1 MKPDGRSLD
10 IVVIGLGQGG
20 GNIATEFYRRGYPAL
35 ALNTAQSDLTALDPG
50 GVYPALPVERRLY
63 IGLDGYDG
71 AGADPGYGSECVME
85 HALQIREAVMR
96 EAADADAVIIAAGL
110 GGGTGSSVAALA
122 KVLEPEGLPLV
133 VLATL
138 PSGTES
144 GITKVNAMRAINE
157 LVAMPMLGWIFVD
170 NSRLAELNQDVSIVD
185 YFAHVNGQIASPVD
199 ALNRLND
206 RSDLKSIR
214 SFDGEDLRKLL
225 LSGGIM
231 NYGVVELPNITV
243 DEVVGALRDGLEGSD
258 IMPAGFEMSSISY
271 LGLVVEATDAALA
284 ETPISTFE
292 KIDGEVKRETGGAA
306 VYRGIYRSNEDGR
319 PTLLRYMAACQSLPQ
334 RMRDILAEA
343 RREGGAIRDKLQVE
357 MSSLDLG
364 EVGDFELF
372 RPGAKNRASERP
384 RRSGGGRSSVPPSAI
399 EDLRVDIMR
408 PNRPAQSPQV
418 KRVTGR
424 ARPLTPAS
432 PGSGSSSSSSSS
444 SDRTSGPGS
453 DKPGPA
459 ASEPLAPAMPSPSML
474 KKSVTPKAPANASV
488 PPPPPASLSPPLGI
502 QASSTASGPLP
513 FAAPPVVAP
522 STSGIFT
529 PPPAATTGSALAS
542 ATAATPLAAM
552 SVPPPQGPGARP
564 MPTGA
569 KPSAGPSTFPPPP
582 PVMTAPAEIKSA
594 LESKA
599 AKKSLPPIPVDES
612 GLLDEPTPESVTHEI
627 DIEAHF
633 ARQMREPSVVAMP
646 LTAPPPPPP
655 MDGEDS
661 SGLPSPEVY
670 DKLVSDFLHASDEDR
685 RDDIADRLEADS
697 QHEETVIR
705 YYAVEAMSKLGR
717 EVFGN
722 ALLNATEDEN
732 EAVRA
737 IAVEA
742 LRR

>member
-10 IVVIGLGQGG
+10 IVVIGLGQAG
-20 GNIATEFYRRGYPAL
+20 GNIATEFFRRGYSAL

-50 GVYPALPVERRLY
+50 GVYPALPAERRLY

-96 EAADADAVIIAAGL
+96 EAGDADAVIIAAGL
-110 GGGTGSSVAALA
+110 GGGTGSSLAALA

-138 PSGTES
+138 PSNGES
-144 GITKVNAMRAINE
+144 GITKVNAMRAISE
-157 LVAMPMLGWIFVD
+157 LMTMPMLGWIFVD
-170 NSRLAELNQDVSIVD
+170 NSRLADLHQDVSIVD

-225 LSGGIM
+225 LSGGIL
-231 NYGVVELPNITV
+231 NYGVVELPNVTV
-243 DEVVGALRDGLEGSD
+243 DEVVGALRDGLEGSEL
-258 IMPAGFEMSSISY
+258 MPAGFEMSTVSY
-271 LGLVVEATDAALA
+271 LGIVVEATDAALA

-292 KIDGEVKRETGGAA
+292 KIDAEVKRETGGAA
-306 VYRGIYRSNEDGR
+306 VYRGIYRSSEEGR
-319 PTLLRYMAACQSLPQ
+319 PTLLRYMAACQALPQ

-343 RREGGAIRDKLQVE
+343 RREGGAIRDKLQIE
-357 MSSLDLG
+357 MPSLDLG

-384 RRSGGGRSSVPPSAI
+384 RRSQGGSRNSAPPSSPI

-408 PNRPAQSPQV
+408 PNRPAQSPQI

-424 ARPLTPAS
+424 ARPLTPT
-432 PGSGSSSSSSSS
+432 SGSPSPS
-444 SDRTSGPGS
+444 TSEGRGGSPGS

-459 ASEPLAPAMPSPSML
+459 AEPLPPAMPSPAML
-474 KKSVTPKAPANASV
+474 KKPPAKPTIGSGGSL

-502 QASSTASGPLP
+502 PAVPTGPSLASNPAPPPSFPASTAGLLLPPAPTPTGGISGFTPVMPRSLSGPSPVPSAALSTAPPPPGPTASG
-513 FAAPPVVAP
+513 
-522 STSGIFT
+522 STS
-529 PPPAATTGSALAS
+529 AASDL
-542 ATAATPLAAM
+542 
-552 SVPPPQGPGARP
+552 
-564 MPTGA
+564 
-569 KPSAGPSTFPPPP
+569 
-582 PVMTAPAEIKSA
+582 KSA
-594 LESKA
+594 LESRA
-599 AKKSLPPIPVDES
+599 VAKKSLPPIPIDES

-633 ARQMREPSVVAMP
+633 QRQMREPSIVSAGPPM
-646 LTAPPPPPP
+646 PPPPPP
-655 MDGEDS
+655 FDGDDS
-661 SGLPSPEVY
+661 AGLPSPETY
-670 DKLVSDFLHASDEDR
+670 DKLVSDFLHTADEDR
-685 RDDIADRLEADS
+685 RDEIADRLEDDS
-697 QHEETVIR
+697 KSEETVIR

-722 ALLNATEDEN
+722 ALLNATEDDN

>member
-10 IVVIGLGQGG
+10 IVVIGLGQAG
-20 GNIATEFYRRGYPAL
+20 GNIATEFFRRGYSAL

-50 GVYPALPVERRLY
+50 GVYPALPAERRLY

-110 GGGTGSSVAALA
+110 GGGTGSSLAALA
-122 KVLEPEGLPLV
+122 RVLEPEGLPLV
-133 VLATL
+133 ALATL
-138 PSGTES
+138 PSGNES

-157 LVAMPMLGWIFVD
+157 LVAMPLLGWIFVD

-185 YFAHVNGQIASPVD
+185 YFAHVNGQIASPID

-206 RSDLKSIR
+206 RHDLKSIR

-225 LSGGIM
+225 LSGGVM
-231 NYGVVELPNITV
+231 SYGVVELPNVTV
-243 DEVVGALRDGLEGSD
+243 DEVVGALRDSLESSD
-258 IMPAGFEMSSISY
+258 LMPAGFDMASVSY

-292 KIDGEVKRETGGAA
+292 KIDAEVKRETGGAA
-306 VYRGIYRSNEDGR
+306 TYRGIYRTNDESR
-319 PTLLRYMAACQSLPQ
+319 PTLLRYMCACQSLPQ
-334 RMRDILAEA
+334 RMRDILADA

-357 MSSLDLG
+357 VHSLDLG

-384 RRSGGGRSSVPPSAI
+384 RRAVGRSSVPPPSSPI

-418 KRVTGR
+418 KRLSGR
-424 ARPLTPAS
+424 ARPLTPSS
-432 PGSGSSSSSSSS
+432 PGERTGGSAS
-444 SDRTSGPGS
+444 SDKTGGPGS

-459 ASEPLAPAMPSPSML
+459 SGPESPRSPTPAQVGTGDLPPLAPAMPTPSML
-474 KKSVTPKAPANASV
+474 RRSTKPAAGGATPTV
-488 PPPPPASLSPPLGI
+488 PPPPAPPASLSPPLGI
-502 QASSTASGPLP
+502 QASPTLAGPLP
-513 FAAPPVVAP
+513 GVATNVP
-522 STSGIFT
+522 LVA
-529 PPPAATTGSALAS
+529 PPPASTSSASSAGSGVSMGGSAAAKAKPAS
-542 ATAATPLAAM
+542 PIST
-552 SVPPPQGPGARP
+552 VPPP
-564 MPTGA
+564 
-569 KPSAGPSTFPPPP
+569 PSPP
-582 PVMTAPAEIKSA
+582 ASEIKSA
-594 LESKA
+594 LEAKA
-599 AKKSLPPIPVDES
+599 AKKSLPPIPIDES
-612 GLLDEPTPESVTHEI
+612 SLLDEPTPESVTHEI

-633 ARQMREPSVVAMP
+633 ARQMREPSVVAVSTP
-646 LTAPPPPPP
+646 APPPPPP
-655 MDGEDS
+655 FDGEDS

-670 DKLVSDFLHASDEDR
+670 DKLVSDFLHSDDDER

-697 QHEETVIR
+697 QSEQTVIR

-717 EVFGN
+717 EVFGS